1 VRERGVQSRRVRES
15 KEASRRPDPATS
27 GQNVWQIIAI
37 VALLAATAGWTTV
50 AVIALRDPGSSAVV
64 TPTDSTDPE
73 ASDEDSAPPVGD
85 SHDAPDLEAALPASV
100 NGVDL
105 QLQSVT
111 GDQLM
116 GDDPWSTTVTA
127 FLTSVGKTPPDLK
140 WAQAYDPNDSLNGS
154 FEAYQLADADPA
166 KLQETLIAAWKTDY
180 PDLKLSDVTIGDQKM
195 VRIDVNVEEQAS
207 SSFLFV
213 RNGILYNVT
222 TDDQELVASAVKG
235 LPAPG
240 ASPRPASS
248 ASAAPSAPV
257 SAAPTP

>member
-1 VRERGVQSRRVRES
+1 MRERGVQSRRVRES
-15 KEASRRPDPATS
+15 KEQSRGPAPTS
-27 GQNVWQIIAI
+27 GTNAWQIIAI
-37 VALLAATAGWTTV
+37 IALLAATAGWTTV
-50 AVIALRDPGSSAVV
+50 AVIALRPDSSAIV
-64 TPTDSTDPE
+64 TPTDPTDPE
-73 ASDEDSAPPVGD
+73 ASDGASAVPVGD
-85 SHDAPDLEAALPASV
+85 SHDAAALEAALPSSV
-100 NGVDL
+100 AGVNL

-116 GDDPWSTTVTA
+116 GDDPWSTTVTS

-154 FEAYQLADADPA
+154 FEAYQLDDADPA

-180 PDLKLSDVTIGDQKM
+180 PDLKLSDVTIGGQDM

-213 RNGILYNVT
+213 RNGILYNFT
-222 TDDQELVASAVKG
+222 TDDQELVASAVTA

-240 ASPRPASS
+240 ASARPASS
-248 ASAAPSAPV
+248 ASAAPAASASA
-257 SAAPTP
+257 SAAP